1 MRVFA
6 LGAVLAA
13 TLVLPY
19 GATADDEVIRSHGYS
34 YFGELKYPADYP
46 HFDYV
51 NPDAP
56 KGGEISMAA
65 LGTFDSMNPYSR
77 KGRAG
82 AYSNVTAESLL
93 GQALFVSEGMPAD
106 AYGEMYGLLA
116 ESLEYPKDKS
126 WVIFH
131 LRPEARF
138 SNGDAV
144 TAEDVVFTHDLF
156 LEQGLPSYAQAVKK
170 RIKSAEALDTH
181 TVKFTFVDGIS
192 RRSLIDQVG
201 ATPVFSKKWFE
212 ETGARLDEPRMEPA
226 MGTGPYILD
235 SYDVNRR
242 IVWKR
247 NPDYWGWHLPINK
260 GRHNFDRVRVEYFGD
275 ETAAFEAFKAGAY
288 TFRSETNS
296 RQWATGYDFPAVDQG
311 WVKKESLPNGT
322 PPTPSG
328 FVFNLLR
335 VPWQDI
341 RVREALTLAYNFEWT
356 NASLQYG
363 LFKQRYG
370 YSQGTE
376 IEAKGT
382 PEGAERAVFDAL
394 GDLVPEAILTEPAL
408 MAHSS
413 NPKRVRDRKNLLAA
427 GQLLEEAGWKV
438 GNGRTRS
445 NAAGEPLRLNFL
457 GTTAGSATA
466 DAIIENY
473 IGNLKGL
480 GVEATYEKVD
490 PAQYTLRERDKDY
503 DMVMDSYAAFLE
515 AGTGLRQRFGSE
527 DAVISL
533 FNPAS
538 LQSPLVDAVIDTAL
552 MTESREEEIAALT
565 ALDRV
570 LRAER
575 LMVPLH
581 YTDSTWVAYFDQYDH
596 PEVLPQFGEGILDF
610 WWFDAEKAA
619 ALRAAGALR

>member
-65 LGTFDSMNPYSR
+65 LGTFDSLNPYSR

-260 GRHNFDRVRVEYFGD
+260 GRHNFDRVRIEYFGD

-335 VPWQDI
+335 APWQDI

>member
-6 LGAVLAA
+6 LGAALAA
-13 TLVLPY
+13 ALVLPH
-19 GATADDEVIRSHGYS
+19 GARADDEIIRSHGYS
-34 YFGELKYPADYP
+34 YFGQLKYPADYA

-93 GQALFVSEGMPAD
+93 GQALFASEGMPAD

-138 SNGDAV
+138 SNGDPV
-144 TAEDVVFTHDLF
+144 TAEDVVFTHELF
-156 LEQGLPSYAQAVKK
+156 LEQGLPSYALAVKK
-170 RIKSAEALDTH
+170 RIKGAEALDAH

-226 MGTGPYILD
+226 MGSGPYVLD
-235 SYDVNRR
+235 SYDINRR

-260 GRHNFDRVRVEYFGD
+260 GRHNFDRVRIEYFGD

-288 TFRSETNS
+288 SFRSETNS
-296 RQWATGYDFPAVDQG
+296 RQWATGYDFPAVNEG
-311 WVKKESLPNGT
+311 WVKKESLPDGT

-335 VPWQDI
+335 TPWQDI

-363 LFKQRYG
+363 LFKQRYS
-370 YSQGTE
+370 YSQNTE
-376 IEAKGT
+376 IEAKGV

-394 GDLVPEAILTEPAL
+394 GDLVPEQLLTEPAL

-413 NPKRVRDRKNLLAA
+413 NPARVRDRKNLLAA
-427 GQLLEEAGWKV
+427 RQLLEEAGWTV
-438 GNGRTRS
+438 GSDGARRNS
-445 NAAGEPLRLNFL
+445 AGEVLRLKFL

-473 IGNLKGL
+473 IGNLKSL
-480 GVEATYEKVD
+480 GIEAIYEKVD

-515 AGTGLRQRFGSE
+515 AGTGLGQRFGSE

-538 LQSPLVDAVIDTAL
+538 LQSPLVDAVIDAAL
-552 MTESREEEIAALT
+552 MTQSREEEVAALT

-575 LMVPLH
+575 ILVPLH
-581 YTDSTWVAYFDQYDH
+581 YIDSTWVAYFDQYDH
-596 PEVLPQFGEGILDF
+596 PETLPQFGDGILDF

-619 ALRAAGALR
+619 ALRSAGALR

>member
-46 HFDYV
+46 YFDYV

-65 LGTFDSMNPYSR
+65 LGTFDSLNPYSR

-260 GRHNFDRVRVEYFGD
+260 GRHNFDRVRIEYFGD
-275 ETAAFEAFKAGAY
+275 ETAAFEAFKVGAY

-335 VPWQDI
+335 APWQDI